1 MLFFALKWK
10 GKNDII
16 NRKYILKGYG
26 TMLIFYISLI
36 DSDESKDKF
45 ESLYLKYRKHMKH
58 IALKIL
64 GDEHIADDAVHNAF
78 IKIISNLHKFN
89 EIDCQETR
97 NLIVIIIRSVSI
109 DMYRKRKREFEN
121 TDILQ
126 NDISV
131 ETDFSMIE
139 VADILN
145 EIDVLPDIHKD
156 ILLLKVEYG
165 YKDREIAK
173 LLGIKVD
180 TVSKRLERARRQ
192 LKKQLNEGGSLK

>member
-1 MLFFALKWK
+1 
-10 GKNDII
+10 
-16 NRKYILKGYG
+16 
-26 TMLIFYISLI
+26 MLIFYMSLI

-45 ESLYLKYRKHMKH
+45 ESLYLKYKKHMKH
-58 IALKIL
+58 IAMKIL
-64 GDEHIADDAVHNAF
+64 GDEHLAEDAVHNAF
-78 IKIISNLHKFN
+78 VKIISNLEKFN
-89 EIDCQETR
+89 KIDCQETR
-97 NLIVIIIRSVSI
+97 NLIVIIIRSASI

-145 EIDVLPDIHKD
+145 EIDVLPDIYKD

-165 YKDREIAK
+165 YKDKEIAK

-180 TVSKRLERARRQ
+180 TVSKRLERARKQ

>member
-1 MLFFALKWK
+1 ML
-10 GKNDII
+10 
-16 NRKYILKGYG
+16 
-26 TMLIFYISLI
+26 TFYLNLI
-36 DSDESKDKF
+36 DSEDKKDKF
-45 ESLYLKYRKHMKH
+45 ESLYLKYRKHMKY
-58 IALKIL
+58 IAIKIL
-64 GDEHIADDAVHNAF
+64 GDEQLAEDAVHNAF
-78 IKIISNLHKFN
+78 LKILNHLNKFQN
-89 EIDCQETR
+89 IDCQETR

-131 ETDFSMIE
+131 EIDFSMIE

-145 EIDVLPDIHKD
+145 EIDVLPDIYKD

-173 LLGIKVD
+173 LLGLKID
-180 TVSKRLERARRQ
+180 TVSKRLERARKQ

>member
-45 ESLYLKYRKHMKH
+45 ESLYLKYKKHMKH
-58 IALKIL
+58 IAMKIL
-64 GDEHIADDAVHNAF
+64 GDEHLAEDSVHNAF
-78 IKIISNLHKFN
+78 VKIISNLEKFN
-89 EIDCQETR
+89 KIDCQETR

-131 ETDFSMIE
+131 EIDFSMIE

-145 EIDVLPDIHKD
+145 EIDVLPDIYKD

-173 LLGIKVD
+173 LLGLKID
-180 TVSKRLERARRQ
+180 TVSKRLERARKQ

>member
-1 MLFFALKWK
+1 M
-10 GKNDII
+10 
-16 NRKYILKGYG
+16 KYIAFDILK
-26 TMLIFYISLI
+26 
-36 DSDESKDKF
+36 DEQLA
-45 ESLYLKYRKHMKH
+45 E
-58 IALKIL
+58 
-64 GDEHIADDAVHNAF
+64 DAVHNAF
-78 IKIISNLHKFN
+78 IKLIKYLDKIDENNCHKTKSF
-89 EIDCQETR
+89 
-97 NLIVIIIRSVSI
+97 IVIVIRSVSI

-131 ETDFSMIE
+131 EIDFSMIE

-145 EIDVLPDIHKD
+145 EIDVLPDIYKD

-173 LLGIKVD
+173 LLGLKID
-180 TVSKRLERARRQ
+180 TVSKRLERARKQ

>member
-1 MLFFALKWK
+1 
-10 GKNDII
+10 
-16 NRKYILKGYG
+16 
-26 TMLIFYISLI
+26 
-36 DSDESKDKF
+36 
-45 ESLYLKYRKHMKH
+45 
-58 IALKIL
+58 
-64 GDEHIADDAVHNAF
+64 
-78 IKIISNLHKFN
+78 
-89 EIDCQETR
+89 
-97 NLIVIIIRSVSI
+97 
-109 DMYRKRKREFEN
+109 MYRKRKREFEN

-131 ETDFSMIE
+131 EIDFSMIE

-145 EIDVLPDIHKD
+145 EIDVLPDIYKD

-180 TVSKRLERARRQ
+180 TVSKRLERARKQ

>member
-1 MLFFALKWK
+1 MLLL
-10 GKNDII
+10 
-16 NRKYILKGYG
+16 YLS
-26 TMLIFYISLI
+26 TI

-64 GDEHIADDAVHNAF
+64 GDEHLAEDAVHNAF
-78 IKIISNLHKFN
+78 VKIISNLEKFN
-89 EIDCQETR
+89 KIDCQETR

-109 DMYRKRKREFEN
+109 DMYRKRNREFEN
-121 TDILQ
+121 TDIL
-126 NDISV
+126 DKEISI
-131 ETDFSMIE
+131 ETDFSIIE
-139 VADILN
+139 VDNILK
-145 EIDVLPDIHKD
+145 EIDVLPDIYKD

-173 LLGIKVD
+173 LLGLKID
-180 TVSKRLERARRQ
+180 TVSKRLERARKQ

>member
-1 MLFFALKWK
+1 
-10 GKNDII
+10 
-16 NRKYILKGYG
+16 
-26 TMLIFYISLI
+26 MLIFYMSLI

-58 IALKIL
+58 IAMKIL
-64 GDEHIADDAVHNAF
+64 DDEHLAEDAVHNAF
-78 IKIISNLHKFN
+78 VKIISNLEKFN
-89 EIDCQETR
+89 KIDCQETR

-126 NDISV
+126 NDISA

-145 EIDVLPDIHKD
+145 EIDVLPDIYKD

-180 TVSKRLERARRQ
+180 TVSKRLERARKQ
-192 LKKQLNEGGSLK
+192 LKKQLNEGGSSKWRIITTKI

>member
-1 MLFFALKWK
+1 MLLL
-10 GKNDII
+10 
-16 NRKYILKGYG
+16 YLS
-26 TMLIFYISLI
+26 TI

-64 GDEHIADDAVHNAF
+64 GDEHLAEDAVHNAF
-78 IKIISNLHKFN
+78 VKIISNLEKFN
-89 EIDCQETR
+89 KIDCQETR

-109 DMYRKRKREFEN
+109 DMYRKRNREFEN
-121 TDILQ
+121 TDIL
-126 NDISV
+126 DKEIPI
-131 ETDFSMIE
+131 ETDFSIIE
-139 VADILN
+139 VDNILK
-145 EIDVLPDIHKD
+145 EIDVLPDIYKD

-173 LLGIKVD
+173 LLGLKID
-180 TVSKRLERARRQ
+180 TVSKRLERARKQ

>member
-1 MLFFALKWK
+1 ML
-10 GKNDII
+10 
-16 NRKYILKGYG
+16 
-26 TMLIFYISLI
+26 TFYLNLI
-36 DSDESKDKF
+36 DSEDKKDKF
-45 ESLYLKYRKHMKH
+45 ESLYLKYGKHMKY
-58 IALKIL
+58 IAIKIL
-64 GDEHIADDAVHNAF
+64 GDEQLAEDAVHNAF
-78 IKIISNLHKFN
+78 LKILNHLNKFQN
-89 EIDCQETR
+89 IDCQETR

-131 ETDFSMIE
+131 EIDFSMIE

-145 EIDVLPDIHKD
+145 EIDVLPDIYKD

-173 LLGIKVD
+173 LLGLKID
-180 TVSKRLERARRQ
+180 TVSKRLERARKQ

>member
-64 GDEHIADDAVHNAF
+64 GDEHLAEDAVHNAF
-78 IKIISNLHKFN
+78 VKIISNLEKFN
-89 EIDCQETR
+89 KIDCQETR

-131 ETDFSMIE
+131 EIDFSMIE

-145 EIDVLPDIHKD
+145 EIDVLPDIYKD

-180 TVSKRLERARRQ
+180 TVSKRLERARKQ

>member
-45 ESLYLKYRKHMKH
+45 ESLYLKYKKHMKH
-58 IALKIL
+58 IAMKIL
-64 GDEHIADDAVHNAF
+64 GEEHLAEDAVHNAF
-78 IKIISNLHKFN
+78 VKIISNLEKFN
-89 EIDCQETR
+89 KIDCQETR

-180 TVSKRLERARRQ
+180 TVSKRLERARKQ

>member
-1 MLFFALKWK
+1 MLLLYLS
-10 GKNDII
+10 I
-16 NRKYILKGYG
+16 
-26 TMLIFYISLI
+26 I

-64 GDEHIADDAVHNAF
+64 GDEHLADDAVHNGF

-109 DMYRKRKREFEN
+109 DMYRKRNREFEN
-121 TDILQ
+121 TDIL
-126 NDISV
+126 DKEISI
-131 ETDFSMIE
+131 ETDFSIIE
-139 VADILN
+139 VDNILK
-145 EIDVLPDIHKD
+145 EIDVLPDIYKD

-180 TVSKRLERARRQ
+180 TVSKRLERARKQ